1 MPDEFLTTAQIQE
14 MIAAA
19 TAGRP
24 TADEVRRMLDETTA
38 PINRRL
44 LKTES
49 DVLAI
54 NDKLDPL
61 VGALAR
67 LERNLKETLGGLFKR
82 TTRID
87 YTLNTTLRDIN
98 RRTQQ
103 IEETM
108 QRHTDEMAEVK
119 ADRDRL
125 HDDLWGDDTNRPSIA
140 TMFAELRDGQKGIA
154 TRLTDVERSNRER
167 EIRAAERQRLLKV
180 VADLPWPQ
188 LITIV
193 LGGSAVGTLLYGI
206 LQGLVR

>member
-1 MPDEFLTTAQIQE
+1 MPDEFLTTAQIEQ

-19 TAGRP
+19 TASRP
-24 TADEVRRMLDETTA
+24 TADDVRRMLDDATA
-38 PINRRL
+38 PIHRRL
-44 LKTES
+44 LKAET
-49 DVLAI
+49 DVITI

-61 VGALAR
+61 VGSLTR
-67 LERNLKETLGGLFKR
+67 LERNLKQTLRVLFER

-87 YTLNTTLRDIN
+87 YTLNVTLKDIT
-98 RRTQQ
+98 RRTEQ
-103 IEETM
+103 IEDTM
-108 QRHTDEMAEVK
+108 QRHTDEMAEAK

-125 HDDLWGDDTNRPSIA
+125 HDDLWGSDDSRPSIA

-206 LQGLVR
+206 LQGLAR